1 MSQIIELFGTGTE
14 AVLFLLIYRDIFGT
28 DERKVK
34 KIYKAITV
42 IIQILLVAG
51 LNHSMLSGYFIPI
64 AGIAFWM
71 IAGVCLFKTSYLESL
86 ALAGFLVMALGYLEE
101 NLTHFFAQI
110 YEWSGTY
117 VDFIYE
123 SGELREQRIVIY
135 KILEITL
142 YVIFRR
148 FISRLKFNKKYAK
161 FLIAI
166 DTIGIA
172 LLILLSMY
180 IRQAFPYEIVQYLM
194 FATIIIFV
202 GILIAYGVSQNKS
215 EKEKNIMLE
224 KQNDILRNN
233 YESVERI
240 YARNAQLYHDLNN
253 HLTVLYSLAEKNS
266 MKEVQDYIETISEP
280 IKQLQQK
287 RWTGEEI
294 VDVIITSKWE
304 QAQSFGCDMRVD
316 AEFPWDMKINP
327 IHICTILSNLLD
339 NALEESEKH
348 PENAGIWLTMRKI
361 QEFYMIQVINSC
373 EKMESVSGIP
383 QTTKEDTEH
392 HGWGLQNV
400 QEVVEMYDGNANYE
414 CRDKKFISTIT
425 LFPELKSG
433 KIQ

>member
-14 AVLFLLIYRDIFGT
+14 AVLFLLIYRDIFET

-34 KIYKAITV
+34 KIYKAIMV

-51 LNHSMLSGYFIPI
+51 LNHSMLGSYLTPI

-86 ALAGFLVMALGYLEE
+86 ALAGFLMMTLGYLEA
-101 NLTHFFAQI
+101 NLANFWAQI
-110 YEWSGTY
+110 YKWNGTY
-117 VDFIYE
+117 IDFIYE
-123 SGELREQRIVIY
+123 SGWMRGQQIIIY
-135 KILEITL
+135 KVMEIAL
-142 YVIFRR
+142 YIIFRR
-148 FISRLKFNKKYAK
+148 FISRLKLNKRYAK
-161 FLIAI
+161 FLLVI
-166 DTIGIA
+166 DITGIA
-172 LLILLSMY
+172 TLILLSIY
-180 IRQAFPYEIVQYLM
+180 IRRAFPYEIEQYLM
-194 FATIIIFV
+194 FATTIIFV
-202 GILIAYGVSQNKS
+202 GILIAYGISQNKS
-215 EKEKNIMLE
+215 EKAKNIMLE

-253 HLTVLYSLAEKNS
+253 HLTVLYSLVEKNS

-280 IKQLQQK
+280 IKLLQEK
-287 RWTGEEI
+287 SWTGEEI

-361 QEFYMIQVINSC
+361 REFYMIQVINSC
-373 EKMESVSGIP
+373 EKMENLSGIP
-383 QTTKEDTEH
+383 RTTKEDTEH

-400 QEVVEMYDGNANYE
+400 QEIVEMYDGNANYE

-433 KIQ
+433 KTQ

>member
-14 AVLFLLIYRDIFGT
+14 AVLFLLIYRDIFET

-51 LNHSMLSGYFIPI
+51 LNHSMLGSYLTPI

-86 ALAGFLVMALGYLEE
+86 ALAGFLMMTLGYLEA
-101 NLTHFFAQI
+101 NLANFWAQI
-110 YEWSGTY
+110 YKWNGTY
-117 VDFIYE
+117 IDFIYE
-123 SGELREQRIVIY
+123 SGWMRGQQIIIY
-135 KILEITL
+135 KVMEIAL
-142 YVIFRR
+142 YIIFRR
-148 FISRLKFNKKYAK
+148 FISRLKLNKRYAK
-161 FLIAI
+161 FLLVI
-166 DTIGIA
+166 DITGIA
-172 LLILLSMY
+172 TLILLSIY
-180 IRQAFPYEIVQYLM
+180 IRRAFPYEIEQYLM
-194 FATIIIFV
+194 FATTIIFV
-202 GILIAYGVSQNKS
+202 GILIAYGISQNKS
-215 EKEKNIMLE
+215 EKAKNIMLE

-253 HLTVLYSLAEKNS
+253 HLTVLYSLVEKNS

-280 IKQLQQK
+280 IKLLQEK
-287 RWTGEEI
+287 SWTGEEI

-361 QEFYMIQVINSC
+361 REFYMIQVINSC
-373 EKMESVSGIP
+373 EKMENLSGIP
-383 QTTKEDTEH
+383 RTTKEDTEH

-400 QEVVEMYDGNANYE
+400 QEIVEMYDGNANYE

-433 KIQ
+433 KTQ

>member
-14 AVLFLLIYRDIFGT
+14 AVLFLLMYRDIFET

-34 KIYKAITV
+34 KIYKAIM
-42 IIQILLVAG
+42 IIMQTLLVAA
-51 LNHSMLSGYFIPI
+51 LKHSMLGSYLIPI
-64 AGIAFWM
+64 AAIAFWM

-86 ALAGFLVMALGYLEE
+86 ALAGFLIMALGYLEE
-101 NLTHFFAQI
+101 NLTHFFAQL
-110 YEWSGTY
+110 YKWNGPY

-123 SGELREQRIVIY
+123 SGEIREQRIVIY
-135 KILEITL
+135 KILEIAL
-142 YVIFRR
+142 YIISRR
-148 FISRLKFNKKYAK
+148 FIKNLKLNKKYIK
-161 FLIAI
+161 FLIII
-166 DTIGIA
+166 DAIGIV

-180 IRQAFPYEIVQYLM
+180 IRRTFPYEIVHYLM
-194 FATIIIFV
+194 FATTIIFV
-202 GILIAYGVSQNKS
+202 GIILVYGISQNKS
-215 EKEKNIMLE
+215 EKAKNIMLE

-233 YESVERI
+233 YESVQRI

-253 HLTVLYSLAEKNS
+253 HLTVLYSLAERNS

-316 AEFPWDMKINP
+316 AEFPWDMKINA

-361 QEFYMIQVINSC
+361 REFYMIQVINSC
-373 EKMESVSGIP
+373 EKMENLSGIP
-383 QTTKEDTEH
+383 RTTKEDTEH

-400 QEVVEMYDGNANYE
+400 QEIVEMYDGNANYE

-433 KIQ
+433 KTQ